1 MRPPTCSHHWWKGQ
15 RNRITRKIQ
24 GDGGVA
30 LMPPSQRGSVTVT
43 ETGYDG
49 EVEIILQGDMTR
61 TRPQRLRLST
71 AAAREL
77 AATLTELAD
86 GGAA

>member
-1 MRPPTCSHHWWKGQ
+1 M
-15 RNRITRKIQ
+15 RITRKIQ

-61 TRPQRLRLST
+61 ARPQRLWLST
-71 AAAREL
+71 GAREL